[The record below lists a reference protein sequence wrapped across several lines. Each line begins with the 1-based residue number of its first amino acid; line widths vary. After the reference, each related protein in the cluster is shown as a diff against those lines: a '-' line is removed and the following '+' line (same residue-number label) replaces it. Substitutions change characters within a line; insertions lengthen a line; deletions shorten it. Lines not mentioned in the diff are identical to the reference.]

1 MAGVVAVVMANES
14 WRLGQMMGW
23 DETTEKMVPAYALGE
38 KNDTP
43 DSAPIEPPAENA
55 RVNGTRVASR

>member
-1 MAGVVAVVMANES
+1 
-14 WRLGQMMGW
+14 MMGW